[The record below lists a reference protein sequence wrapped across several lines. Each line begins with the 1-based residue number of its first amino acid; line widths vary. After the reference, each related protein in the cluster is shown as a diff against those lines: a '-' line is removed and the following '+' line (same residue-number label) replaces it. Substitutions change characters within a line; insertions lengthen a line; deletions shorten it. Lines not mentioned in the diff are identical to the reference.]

1 MMNCIAKLV
10 RVLLLMLVVC
20 GVMGEPMAEA
30 QSSKSLLAS
39 ARRGD
44 RVAMRKLGTRLYKG
58 LALKQD
64 IPSAVQWW
72 EKAAAAGDVRSLVYL
87 GDMHI
92 LGVYYGSINKS
103 EAIELYQRAADQ
115 GDSLAQ
121 KRLAKYAPSASTPS
135 RPSLQPEPDPEPD
148 DEPEPEEAPSP
159 EPEPDPEPEPE
170 PVPEPAPQPEPRL
183 PDLESR

>member
-1 MMNCIAKLV
+1 MNRTAKLV
-10 RVLLLMLVVC
+10 RALLLLLVVW
-20 GVMGEPMAEA
+20 GVMGEPIAEA

-92 LGVYYGSINKS
+92 LGVYYGSSNKS
-103 EAIELYQRAADQ
+103 KAIELYQRAADQ
-115 GDSLAQ
+115 GDTLAQ
-121 KRLAKYAPSASTPS
+121 KRLAKYQPSSVSPSQPSTQPGN
-135 RPSLQPEPDPEPD
+135 QPELEDEPE
-148 DEPEPEEAPSP
+148 DEPEPES
-159 EPEPDPEPEPE
+159 EPVPEPEPE
-170 PVPEPAPQPEPRL
+170 PAPEPAPAPEPEPRL
-183 PDLESR
+183 PDLEGR